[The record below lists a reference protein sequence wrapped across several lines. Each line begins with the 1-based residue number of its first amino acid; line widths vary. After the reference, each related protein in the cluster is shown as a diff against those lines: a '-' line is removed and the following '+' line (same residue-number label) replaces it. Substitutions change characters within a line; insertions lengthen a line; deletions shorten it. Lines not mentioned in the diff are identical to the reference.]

1 MKNLKKNTIVIFF
14 ITIFVLYFLLKDNFS
29 SIVKE
34 FIHVNPFW
42 IVIAFFSF
50 FFYILCKAQSLR
62 LVTTKNYKHFTFKKS
77 FLQTLIVQFFNGVT
91 PLQAGGQPIQI
102 YMLTKNRIGVSKA
115 TNIVIQEFIFYQIAL
130 VLFGLFAVGINAFC
144 HFFTKVP
151 FLQVLVVCGFLFNVV
166 IVLGLILV
174 SCNRKIT
181 NFICKGIIHIGFKI
195 KWIKDKEIILKKME
209 VRLNDFHKNAK
220 FLLLNKNML
229 IKGIAINFLGL
240 FFFYIT
246 PLFVAYGF
254 SVFSIGPIE
263 AITAS
268 AYIYLVGSFIPLP
281 GASGGLEYSF
291 MQFFGN
297 FINGSSL
304 PAILIVFRTIT
315 YYLPIVIGAIAFNFY
330 KGDEKKCE

>member
-1 MKNLKKNTIVIFF
+1 MKNFKKNTLLIFF
-14 ITIFVLYFLLKDNFS
+14 ISVVVLYFLLKDDFT

-34 FIHVNPFW
+34 FAHVNPFW
-42 IVIAFFSF
+42 IVIAFLSF
-50 FFYILCKAQSLR
+50 LCYVLCKGQSLR
-62 LVTTKNYKHFTFKKS
+62 LVTTKNYKNFTYKKS
-77 FLQTLIVQFFNGVT
+77 FLQTLIVLFFNGVT
-91 PLQAGGQPIQI
+91 PFQAGGQPMQV
-102 YMLTKNRIGVSKA
+102 YMLTKNKIRLSQA
-115 TNIVIQEFIFYQIAL
+115 TNIVIQEFIFYQVAL
-130 VLFGLFAVGINAFC
+130 VLFGLLAVGINAFC

-166 IVLGLILV
+166 IVLGLILI

-181 NFICKGIIHIGFKI
+181 NFICKGITHLLFKF
-195 KWIKDKEIILKKME
+195 KWIKNKEKTLEKIE

-254 SVFSIGPIE
+254 SVFSIHPIE
-263 AITAS
+263 AITSS

-281 GASGGLEYSF
+281 GAAGGLEYSF
-291 MQFFGN
+291 MQFFGH

-315 YYLPIVIGAIAFNFY
+315 YYLPIIVGALVFNFY
-330 KGDEKKCE
+330 KGDERICE